1 MSLHIVFLYKIN
13 ILNQTLF
20 LLWKIMEKS
29 KQQIREEILIK
40 RKKLTNKERN
50 LFSKTICKTLEQT
63 TIFQNA
69 KCIAFYYATPDEV
82 QTIACIEKR
91 YTQKKIVLPIVKGEN
106 LAFYEYK
113 GKNQIKKGSFDIME
127 PIIENTDEQAILPE
141 NIDIFIVPGMAF
153 DQHCNRIGHGKGFYD
168 RLLSEMQ
175 KPKIG
180 LCFSCQLLDNIP
192 TKKHDI
198 KMSMVITEE
207 KIFLHSK
214 NILL

>member
-1 MSLHIVFLYKIN
+1 
-13 ILNQTLF
+13 
-20 LLWKIMEKS
+20 MEKS

-50 LFSKTICKTLEQT
+50 QFSEIICKNLEQT

-69 KCIAFYYATPDEV
+69 ECIAFYYSTPAEV

-113 GKNQIKKGSFDIME
+113 GKDTLKKSMFGIME
-127 PIIENTDEQAILPE
+127 PIIENTDEQAIPPE
-141 NIDIFIVPGMAF
+141 NIDIFIVPGVAF
-153 DQHCNRIGHGKGFYD
+153 DHKYNRIGHGKGFYD
-168 RLLSEMQ
+168 RLLSEIQ

-180 LCFSCQLLDNIP
+180 LCFSYQLLDNIP
-192 TKKHDI
+192 TEKHDI